1 MNKILKEQ
9 LTRCHLAQI
18 PEFAESD
25 LTLTIPKLG
34 TKSVFRGFLEEN
46 HTYLI
51 EVEDYIISKIE
62 NFDLADKWNHGII
75 PKSKF
80 LILEVSTIRGK
91 MIQGTIK
98 ECNYD
103 GIITGNTYTDFWLPQ
118 KSIRIRRMFN

>member
-9 LTRCHLAQI
+9 LTKCHIAQI
-18 PEFAESD
+18 PEFDESD

-51 EVEDYIISKIE
+51 EVEDYIITKIE

-103 GIITGNTYTDFWLPQ
+103 GVITGNTYTDFWLPQ